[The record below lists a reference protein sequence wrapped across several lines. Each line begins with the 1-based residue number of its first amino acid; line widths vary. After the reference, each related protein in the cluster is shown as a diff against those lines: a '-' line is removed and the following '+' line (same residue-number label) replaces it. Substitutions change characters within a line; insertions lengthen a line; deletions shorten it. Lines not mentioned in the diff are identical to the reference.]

1 MFRDLLEEYNVVN
14 SFGMVWYGMV
24 WRVNGVLCCVC
35 VMVWCTALYSDLRH
49 FYLLLNSTL
58 HSSTVLY
65 LFYFHVILIS
75 SFSSSFLLIF
85 TLFFHFPFIISFF
98 LFLFPFLS
106 LTILFPFNIQALICR
121 SNTWYSGCL
130 SPFPLSLSL
139 PPLLSFPLF

>member
-1 MFRDLLEEYNVVN
+1 
-14 SFGMVWYGMV
+14 MV
-24 WRVNGVLCCVC
+24 CCFC

-106 LTILFPFNIQALICR
+106 FFILFPFLSLTILFPFNIQALICR
-121 SNTWYSGCL
+121 SNT
-130 SPFPLSLSL
+130 
-139 PPLLSFPLF
+139 